1 MLLARM
7 YEVFPLRCPRCGEPM
22 RLIAFVTDSGSITRI
37 LAYLGEP
44 AEVPH
49 IAAPARGPPWEA
61 DFDTRE
67 GDTSALSDLPEYE
80 FDQRVNAK
88 RRKARA
94 RDGPAGRA
102 QDATTGC
109 CRPIQGWMLHT
120 GRRRST
126 PNPPASQG
134 DLTGTGGLASRRPGA
149 RLCVTLTPRQPP
161 TTRPGAAQT
170 PLPAATRT
178 TQSPTGP
185 SDATVPVARPR

>member
-37 LAYLGEP
+37 LAYRGEP

-49 IAAPARGPPWEA
+49 IAAPARGPPWEE

-67 GDTSALSDLPEYE
+67 GDTFALSEPLPEYE

-94 RDGPAGRA
+94 RDGPCWVRE
-102 QDATTGC
+102 GC
-109 CRPIQGWMLHT
+109 NNRMLPANPGWMLPHW
-120 GRRRST
+120 
-126 PNPPASQG
+126 
-134 DLTGTGGLASRRPGA
+134 
-149 RLCVTLTPRQPP
+149 
-161 TTRPGAAQT
+161 
-170 PLPAATRT
+170 
-178 TQSPTGP
+178 
-185 SDATVPVARPR
+185 